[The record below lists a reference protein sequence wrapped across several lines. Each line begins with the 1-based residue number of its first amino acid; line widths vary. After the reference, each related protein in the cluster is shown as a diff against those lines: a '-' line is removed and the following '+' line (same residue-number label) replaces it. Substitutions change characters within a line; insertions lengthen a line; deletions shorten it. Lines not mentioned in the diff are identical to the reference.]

1 MIKGRLPGDA
11 WDEMAL
17 LVTELC
23 GQPLSRRGPFT
34 PARLSARAS

>member
-17 LVTELC
+17 LVMDLC
-23 GQPLSRRGPFT
+23 GR
-34 PARLSARAS
+34 PAVPAAQSVLK